1 MYTRLGDFFF
11 LKHFINGVE
20 WVSKTNN
27 IFFFFYQ
34 IPPVIALIATVLLG
48 MTIGSVNIMTKW
60 VKYHMRLCCPLR

>member
-27 IFFFFYQ
+27 IFFFFLPDTSRNCLNCNSIVRNDYWFCEY
-34 IPPVIALIATVLLG
+34 
-48 MTIGSVNIMTKW
+48 ND
-60 VKYHMRLCCPLR
+60 